1 MCLTI
6 FSVIV
11 LLFATVNADVN
22 TTEYIIK
29 IHNNCEAILTIKLFD
44 MNTMPD
50 INLESDGKY
59 VKLFNTIRIDKGVSE
74 INVSSDF
81 DSFMYASVDVYDK
94 TGELLPLLSIGD
106 ISNVVLDESLRTNK
120 FYPYTDYDELWLC
133 VPNIDIEV
141 KPIDMTRII
150 EIQNDCDY
158 DVFIGQAVYSY
169 NINSPVEMVCKPR
182 KRLVQGGVIELYI
195 YDAPFISFFSA
206 YDPYKNTNVDVT
218 FDKFVSMGM
227 VINRIIETSKPLI
240 DCNDYVSR
248 NEVFYFYNKHI
259 VLQRAILCFK
269 SQTDT

>member
-1 MCLTI
+1 MCLSI
-6 FSVIV
+6 FSVIL

-29 IHNNCEAILTIKLFD
+29 IHNNCEATLNIKIFD
-44 MNTMPD
+44 MNTMPY

-59 VKLFNTIRIDKGVSE
+59 VKLFNTIKIDKGVSE

-94 TGELLPLLSIGD
+94 TGELLPLLSISD
-106 ISNVVLDESLRTNK
+106 ISNIVLDESLRTIK

-133 VPNIDIEV
+133 VPNTDIEV

-150 EIQNDCDY
+150 EIQNDCDH

-240 DCNDYVSR
+240 DCNDYISR
-248 NEVFYFYNKHI
+248 NEVFYFYNKHV

-269 SQTDT
+269 SQTNT